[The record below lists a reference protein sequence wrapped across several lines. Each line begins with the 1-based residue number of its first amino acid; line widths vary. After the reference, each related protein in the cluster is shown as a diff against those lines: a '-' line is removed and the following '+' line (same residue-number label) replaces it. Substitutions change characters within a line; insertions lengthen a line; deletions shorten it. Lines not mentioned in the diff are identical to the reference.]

1 MVDLELLKKRGATPE
16 KLKAKFTAEVPSDK
30 IKALIDLNSSRI
42 DEGIR
47 RNLDDARLWYAIDQ
61 AYDVSQRQ
69 ITYTLVEGLLSSGVS
84 GEKALDAMKTW
95 GMANRLTNMLVPM
108 CNKDGTAMCGKD
120 GKPIMKLD
128 LPTFFHIFVPL
139 VQAYTKMRWA
149 KLFTDRDI
157 YPLYKYEP
165 VSMTTQ
171 NRLRCEIITSRIQRM
186 VQEMG
191 YREDERQSILQ
202 MLKYGT
208 CINFP
213 AEDFFR
219 EQQIFLEKG
228 KETTRTVKE
237 GVRFEIPHP
246 SRVFWDLS
254 NRLSSMNTDTG
265 CEYAGFWN
273 VLRFKDVKNNKAFWN
288 TDNIQFKYGSWVDA
302 KYNFYRELFPCA
314 LKFPQVGMFTPGSGE
329 DERVKNAYR
338 YTLNHNDEGV
348 TVVSHFTKLI
358 PSEWDLFDYDNPV
371 WMRFIHTGSHTVSH
385 AVPLAYNPLVAYM
398 YDADQG
404 SAHNSS
410 LSLELLPF
418 QDHISN
424 MLTQYI
430 LTVKQNLERIVFWNA
445 DVVDQKYIDLINNLG
460 EKKYRGVT
468 FIPYSKRELSWQQQ
482 SERDAF
488 TPVGL
493 PQGSSMEIASGINQ
507 LLQMMERVLGYSP
520 QEVGFPASHEQTAE
534 EVRIVASNTS
544 NRLELTGSF
553 IDAAMKARKK
563 LLYEAFLA
571 YSDDEVLADVAEVDE
586 TKKKS
591 LEEMGFKV
599 DEPESRNAKAGI
611 RGSKDALRVDGFSS
625 DRDGADR
632 IVDSKIAAT
641 MIQTFQSIF
650 SNPTLSQ
657 AAGLD
662 QLIDLFNQILVYSG
676 APKDFRLRIQPPQNQ
691 PQNPEE
697 AQRAQE
703 EQAAQ
708 VQQQLAQMAAQVV
721 DGKIMQLGEELRT
734 NLVEPMQ
741 AQAQQTTQA
750 LEQLAMRQDQQSQA
764 VMRLFQIIGLAQ
776 QQNAGSPD
784 QVPPGGG
791 IPADQQMAAAAGV
804 PAPQEVPI
812 G

>member
-108 CNKDGTAMCGKD
+108 CNKDGSAVCGRD
-120 GKPIMKLD
+120 GKPMMKLD

-149 KLFTDRDI
+149 KLFSDRDI
-157 YPLYKYEP
+157 FPLYKYEP

-219 EQQIFLEKG
+219 EEQIFLEKS
-228 KETTRTVKE
+228 KEVKRTVKE

-246 SRVFWDLS
+246 SRVFWDLT
-254 NRLSSMNTDTG
+254 NRLTTMNTDTG

-273 VLRFKDVKNNKAFWN
+273 VQRFKDVKNNKQFWN
-288 TDNIQFKYGSWVDA
+288 TENIQFKYGSWVEA

-314 LKFPQVGMFTPGSGE
+314 LKFPQTGMFAPGTGE
-329 DERVKNAYR
+329 DDRLKNAYR

-348 TVVSHFTKLI
+348 TVVSHFSKLI
-358 PSEWDLFDYDNPV
+358 PSEWDLFDYDHPV

-430 LTVKQNLERIVFWNA
+430 LTVKQNLERVVFWNA
-445 DVVDQKYIDLINNLG
+445 DVVDQKYIDLISNLG
-460 EKKYRGVT
+460 EKKYRGVSY
-468 FIPYSKRELSWQQQ
+468 IPYSKRELSWQQQ

-488 TPVGL
+488 TPVNL
-493 PQGSSMEIASGINQ
+493 PQGSSTEIASGINQ

-553 IDAAMKARKK
+553 IDGAMKARKK
-563 LLYEAFLA
+563 MLYEAFLA
-571 YSDDEVLADVAEVDE
+571 YSSDEVLADVADVDD
-586 TKKKS
+586 TKKK
-591 LEEMGFKV
+591 LLKDMGFEV
-599 DEPESRNAKAGI
+599 DEPESRSAKAGI

-625 DRDGADR
+625 DRDGPDR
-632 IVDSKIAAT
+632 IVDSKIAST

-650 SNPTLSQ
+650 SNPVLSE
-657 AAGLD
+657 AAGLE
-662 QLIDLFNQILVYSG
+662 QLIELFNQILVYSG
-676 APKDFRLRIQPPQNQ
+676 APKDFRLRIQLPKNQ
-691 PQNPEE
+691 PENPEE
-697 AQRAQE
+697 AQKARQ
-703 EQAAQ
+703 EQATQ
-708 VQQQLAQMAAQVV
+708 VQQQLALMATQIV

-750 LEQLAMRQDQQSQA
+750 LEQLAMRQDKQAEA
-764 VMRLFQIIGLAQ
+764 VMRLFKIIDIAQ
-776 QQNAGSPD
+776 QQNAGSPN
-784 QVPPGGG
+784 QVYTGGG
-791 IPADQQMAAAAGV
+791 NPADQQMAPAAGM
-804 PAPQEVPI
+804 PSPEAMPF

>member
-1 MVDLELLKKRGATPE
+1 
-16 KLKAKFTAEVPSDK
+16 
-30 IKALIDLNSSRI
+30 
-42 DEGIR
+42 
-47 RNLDDARLWYAIDQ
+47 
-61 AYDVSQRQ
+61 
-69 ITYTLVEGLLSSGVS
+69 
-84 GEKALDAMKTW
+84 
-95 GMANRLTNMLVPM
+95 
-108 CNKDGTAMCGKD
+108 
-120 GKPIMKLD
+120 
-128 LPTFFHIFVPL
+128 
-139 VQAYTKMRWA
+139 
-149 KLFTDRDI
+149 
-157 YPLYKYEP
+157 
-165 VSMTTQ
+165 
-171 NRLRCEIITSRIQRM
+171 
-186 VQEMG
+186 
-191 YREDERQSILQ
+191 
-202 MLKYGT
+202 
-208 CINFP
+208 
-213 AEDFFR
+213 
-219 EQQIFLEKG
+219 
-228 KETTRTVKE
+228 
-237 GVRFEIPHP
+237 
-246 SRVFWDLS
+246 
-254 NRLSSMNTDTG
+254 
-265 CEYAGFWN
+265 
-273 VLRFKDVKNNKAFWN
+273 
-288 TDNIQFKYGSWVDA
+288 
-302 KYNFYRELFPCA
+302 
-314 LKFPQVGMFTPGSGE
+314 
-329 DERVKNAYR
+329 
-338 YTLNHNDEGV
+338 
-348 TVVSHFTKLI
+348 
-358 PSEWDLFDYDNPV
+358 
-371 WMRFIHTGSHTVSH
+371 MRFIHTGSHTVSH
-385 AVPLAYNPLVAYM
+385 AVPLAYNPLVSYM